1 MQETKTVLRIFSYLP
16 NPRVWKATIAARLC
30 NVQVETLGAKPAE
43 LSNWLWDFDAKP
55 MNDTDR
61 ANNTQFARQ
70 GRRGFSSTLYKTDDF
85 LRTQPFATVPCAF
98 SPDGEVGIFE
108 SNSILRAVAR
118 SAPESGLYG
127 HDGYSASRIDSFLD
141 ANLVFAREA
150 QEYLLA
156 LQSDTINEQTYI
168 RMQDAYEFY
177 LTGINN
183 ALGHTPYL
191 ANNSLS
197 LADIAFL
204 CDFTQFQREL
214 YFTPKL
220 RAQGLEPISAA
231 LAQDLHPEFA
241 AQPNP
246 DFPRVPDYIET
257 MLSLTEIG
265 KDLVPYIE
273 DLKSRLKKVFAS
285 QN

>member
-1 MQETKTVLRIFSYLP
+1 
-16 NPRVWKATIAARLC
+16 
-30 NVQVETLGAKPAE
+30 
-43 LSNWLWDFDAKP
+43 
-55 MNDTDR
+55 
-61 ANNTQFARQ
+61 
-70 GRRGFSSTLYKTDDF
+70 
-85 LRTQPFATVPCAF
+85 
-98 SPDGEVGIFE
+98 
-108 SNSILRAVAR
+108 
-118 SAPESGLYG
+118 
-127 HDGYSASRIDSFLD
+127 
-141 ANLVFAREA
+141 
-150 QEYLLA
+150 
-156 LQSDTINEQTYI
+156 
-168 RMQDAYEFY
+168 MQDAYEFY